1 VTSLPAFLRS
11 ASGADL
17 TGVLAE
23 DVRFHSPAADYEG
36 RQDVA
41 HLVTAISSVLEDVN
55 ATRRF
60 SQGPATTTFFTATV
74 DGHPLDGVLDERFAP
89 DGRIA
94 EATLFLRPYAALRVA
109 IGRMRLALAQDPLPS
124 ARR

>member
-1 VTSLPAFLRS
+1 MASLPALLRS
-11 ASGADL
+11 PSGADL
-17 TGVLAE
+17 TAVLAE

-36 RQDVA
+36 REDVA
-41 HLVTAISSVLEDVN
+41 HLVTAISTVLENVH
-55 ATRRF
+55 ATRQF

-94 EATLFLRPYAALRVA
+94 EATLFLRPYGVLLVA
-109 IGRMRLALAQDPLPS
+109 IGRMRSALAQDPLPS

>member
-1 VTSLPAFLRS
+1 MTSLPALLQS

-17 TGVLAE
+17 TAVLAE

-36 RQDVA
+36 REDVA
-41 HLVTAISSVLEDVN
+41 HLVTAISTVLEDVN

-60 SQGPATTTFFTATV
+60 SQGPTTTTFLTAAV
-74 DGHPLDGVLDERFAP
+74 GGHPLDGVLDERFAP

-94 EATLFLRPYAALRVA
+94 EATLFLRAYGALRVA
-109 IGRMRLALAQDPLPS
+109 IGRMQSALAQDPLPS